1 MPIGEAVRITV
12 AVGGALD
19 YAHRRGIVHRD
30 LKPENVMRTPD
41 GVVKILDFGLARF
54 QDRAEGAAVLT
65 ADGSIA
71 GGANVESASFGLT
84 ACAERNAIFRA
95 VNDGA
100 RKIVAVAIY
109 TPTPDPV
116 TPCGACRQV
125 IAEFGRDA
133 VIRSIC
139 AGPGCTEH
147 SLGDLLP
154 HGFSLPRDEWV
165 RQSAELRERTK
176 GREHTPAES
185 LLRAG
190 RDER

>member
-1 MPIGEAVRITV
+1 MTQTDWDRLE
-12 AVGGALD
+12 GA
-19 YAHRRGIVHRD
+19 
-30 LKPENVMRTPD
+30 
-41 GVVKILDFGLARF
+41 ARAACAKAYCPYSHF
-54 QDRAEGAAVLT
+54 PVGAAVLT

-71 GGANVESASFGLT
+71 SGANVESASFGLT

-139 AGPGCTEH
+139 AGSGCIEH
-147 SLGDLLP
+147 SLGELLP
-154 HGFSLPRDEWV
+154 HGFSLPRDELGPSM
-165 RQSAELRERTK
+165 R
-176 GREHTPAES
+176 
-185 LLRAG
+185 
-190 RDER
+190 